1 MNNSTHINQI
11 IVYTLPAES
20 ARNSVGAG
28 FGKGRHCS
36 HRVAITTRFIHTC
49 ADFLTYKNTQTVE
62 P

>member
-1 MNNSTHINQI
+1 MNNGTHIKQI
-11 IVYTLPAES
+11 IVYTSS
-20 ARNSVGAG
+20 ANKTRNSGRTG
-28 FGKGRHCS
+28 FGKGRRGS